1 MAAPC
6 SLDVEIRGIGA
17 AYMPH
22 DLRKVTDRGFD
33 QEVIMAVYQAECV
46 DNRIVPFGG
55 RLNLAAFGGAFRQDY
70 FRVPEFGNKIS
81 KIFLYSLYPEHRVLI
96 FNCQFTIL
104 SCLKKEFL
112 NSYINKE

>member
-17 AYMPH
+17 VYMPH

-33 QEVIMAVYQAECV
+33 QEVIMVVHQAECV

-55 RLNLAAFGGAFRQDY
+55 RLNLAASGAAFSTGPPWCDLL
-70 FRVPEFGNKIS
+70 GIS
-81 KIFLYSLYPEHRVLI
+81 YCHCNISGDSSLAVVLK
-96 FNCQFTIL
+96 NQVWARD
-104 SCLKKEFL
+104 
-112 NSYINKE
+112 